1 MASQASAS
9 RGAFIVI
16 EGLDRSG
23 KTTQV
28 KKLEAELSQSG
39 KKVKVL
45 RFPGNPCPDTFSP
58 LMPPMLILS
67 KLDRTTP
74 IGQMI
79 NSYLQ
84 SKADLEDH
92 VIHLLFSANRWELA

>member
-1 MASQASAS
+1 M
-9 RGAFIVI
+9 
-16 EGLDRSG
+16 
-23 KTTQV
+23 
-28 KKLEAELSQSG
+28 
-39 KKVKVL
+39 
-45 RFPGNPCPDTFSP
+45 
-58 LMPPMLILS
+58 LMLS